1 MAEERIV
8 APTVLVDDAEVERS
22 LRPNS
27 LDDFPGQ
34 PKVRQNLLIAIEAAR
49 ERGEALDHVLLYG
62 PPGLGKT
69 TLANIVAHEMDVAI
83 RTTSGP
89 AIERPGD
96 LAAILTNLK
105 QHDILFIDEIHRLS
119 RAVEEIL
126 YPAMEDYA
134 LDLMIGKGP
143 GARSVRLAMPKFTLI
158 GATTRY
164 AMVSAP
170 MRDRF
175 GSVYRL
181 DFYDAETLTTIV
193 KRSAGILG
201 VPVPEEAAFEIARRS
216 RGTPRIANRILRRV
230 RDYAQV
236 RGDGPVTL
244 RSHARGA
251 GVARDRRDG
260 ARRHRPQRP
269 AQHHREVRRRAG
281 GPGND
286 RRLHLRGG
294 GHDHGCVRAVPAAVR
309 VLAAHAPRTRGDAG
323 RVPPTRHR
331 TAAYWPGR
339 PATRVLGKRNRCGGR
354 DMTRSVAFVLF
365 DGAEELD
372 WVGPWEVFTMLGQ
385 AEPDSCAAYT
395 VSQHGGEV
403 RCAKGLRVLADHSFA
418 NAPKADVVLVPG
430 GQGTRL
436 NRRTR

>member
-1 MAEERIV
+1 MSDERFV
-8 APTVLVDDAEVERS
+8 APTEQVDDAEVERS
-22 LRPNS
+22 LRPRS

-34 PKVRQNLLIAIEAAR
+34 PRVRQNLSIAIEAAQQ
-49 ERGEALDHVLLYG
+49 RGDALDHVLLYG

-69 TLANIVAHEMDVAI
+69 TLANIVAHEMGVAI

-96 LAAILTNLK
+96 LAALLTNLK

-181 DFYDAETLTTIV
+181 EFYDAETLGIIV
-193 KRSAGILG
+193 KRSASILG
-201 VPVPEEAAFEIARRS
+201 VDLPEDAAVEVARRS

-236 RGDGPVTL
+236 RGNGVITLDSTRAALRLLDIDDTDRSVLRCIIEKFNGGPVGLETIAASISEESDTIMDVYEPFL
-244 RSHARGA
+244 LQCGFLQRTPRG
-251 GVARDRRDG
+251 
-260 ARRHRPQRP
+260 
-269 AQHHREVRRRAG
+269 
-281 GPGND
+281 
-286 RRLHLRGG
+286 RL
-294 GHDHGCVRAVPAAVR
+294 ATPAAYRHLGLEVPGS
-309 VLAAHAPRTRGDAG
+309 ADAQRTL
-323 RVPPTRHR
+323 
-331 TAAYWPGR
+331 W
-339 PATRVLGKRNRCGGR
+339 
-354 DMTRSVAFVLF
+354 
-365 DGAEELD
+365 
-372 WVGPWEVFTMLGQ
+372 Q
-385 AEPDSCAAYT
+385 A
-395 VSQHGGEV
+395 
-403 RCAKGLRVLADHSFA
+403 FA
-418 NAPKADVVLVPG
+418 NADEEHA
-430 GQGTRL
+430 
-436 NRRTR
+436 